1 MSDEGKEVPEQTFF
15 NVIDSIED
23 QFDDSEDE
31 ESLHSSSEHSSIA
44 SEQVKLD
51 DVFTDS
57 DEEAQKEYKDKRINA
72 YYTYTDEQS
81 CIVEQ
86 ECTEIAEPGEETNEC
101 YVIEQPEDLNE
112 KGPLPEGWK
121 EIFHESGIP
130 LYIHIE
136 TNVCSLSRP
145 YFLGTGST
153 KSHLLP
159 ETAIPCLYNKNVENP
174 EWLCEENS
182 DDANESNQSDTVV
195 RPKQAK
201 IYNYCKRLFKF
212 KKIKYLK
219 FRSWDVRR
227 SYLRTL
233 RNERNRRKRPFSDKL
248 ITFPIVKKNEEGKI
262 ISSKKWIINPRG
274 KSYVAI
280 LHEYLQQSLKT
291 QPVYTFS
298 EVDNARTPYAA
309 TVIVNGD
316 EYGSGVGMS
325 KREAKLE
332 AAKATLLV
340 LLPKMKKSIMKVCEK
355 QKKTTAERS
364 ESEEE
369 EQNIASVFDDIEIT
383 DPRVSKLS
391 KKTTEPTPYELLMK
405 CVQRK
410 SDSQKV
416 QINYNTESNEYT
428 MTLGEHSVTVQCTN
442 KRDGKQQAAQA
453 LLQTLHPYI
462 NNWGSLL
469 RLYCNRTTDHYQF
482 GPRNTTEDADI
493 EETKHRSP
501 NVSLLN
507 TLRERMLKLQEKDK
521 RNSSPV

>member
-1 MSDEGKEVPEQTFF
+1 MSDEAKEEENEKTFF

-23 QFDDSEDE
+23 QFDDFEDDSISQISSEDRI
-31 ESLHSSSEHSSIA
+31 SPTP
-44 SEQVKLD
+44 QD
-51 DVFTDS
+51 DIYSDS
-57 DEEAQKEYKDKRINA
+57 DESKHEEFYGKSTDSYENTEEYYCPEDAND
-72 YYTYTDEQS
+72 TS
-81 CIVEQ
+81 
-86 ECTEIAEPGEETNEC
+86 EPGEDTKEC
-101 YVIEQPEDLNE
+101 YIVDQPEDLNE
-112 KGPLPEGWK
+112 KSKLPEGWK
-121 EIFHESGIP
+121 EIYHESGIP
-130 LYIHIE
+130 LYIHID

-153 KSHLLP
+153 KSHILP
-159 ETAIPCLYNKNVENP
+159 ETAISCLYYRQAKNNEVI
-174 EWLCEENS
+174 CEDLNEPLS
-182 DDANESNQSDTVV
+182 DQKDPSVALA
-195 RPKQAK
+195 RPKQMK
-201 IYNYCKRLFKF
+201 IYNYCKRLYRF

-248 ITFPIVKKNEEGKI
+248 ITFPIVKKNEEGKV

-291 QPVYTFS
+291 QPLYTFS

-325 KREAKLE
+325 KKEAKLE

-355 QKKTTAERS
+355 QKKINAVQN
-364 ESEEE
+364 ESEDE
-369 EQNIASVFDDIEIT
+369 EQNIAAVFDDIEIT
-383 DPRVSKLS
+383 DPRVTKLS

-405 CVQRK
+405 CIQRK
-410 SDSQKV
+410 CDSQNVKIDHKV
-416 QINYNTESNEYT
+416 ESNECT
-428 MTLGEHSVTVQCTN
+428 MTLGEHTVTVQCTN

-453 LLQTLHPYI
+453 LLQALHPYI
-462 NNWGSLL
+462 DNWGSLL

-482 GPRNTTEDADI
+482 GPRNVNDDADI
-493 EETKHRSP
+493 EETRHHSP
-501 NVSLLN
+501 NINLLN
-507 TLRERMLKLQEKDK
+507 TLRDRMLRLQDREK
-521 RNSSPV
+521 RN

>member
-1 MSDEGKEVPEQTFF
+1 MSDDGKEDTEQTFF

-23 QFDDSEDE
+23 QFDDSDDE
-31 ESLHSSSEHSSIA
+31 ELHVSSDHSSVT
-44 SEQVKLD
+44 SEQVKLVYTSSDSED
-51 DVFTDS
+51 DTQKDFNPERISTYYPLV
-57 DEEAQKEYKDKRINA
+57 DEPP
-72 YYTYTDEQS
+72 
-81 CIVEQ
+81 CIIEQ
-86 ECTEIAEPGEETNEC
+86 ECKDSAEPGEDTNEC
-101 YVIEQPEDLNE
+101 QVVEQPKELNE
-112 KGPLPEGWK
+112 KSPLPEGWK
-121 EIFHESGIP
+121 EIFHESGVP
-130 LYIHIE
+130 LYTHIE

-145 YFLGTGST
+145 YFIGTGST
-153 KSHLLP
+153 KSHILP
-159 ETAIPCLYNKNVENP
+159 ETAVPCMYEKTIRNP
-174 EWLCEENS
+174 ESFEEENTEEVVEVAS
-182 DDANESNQSDTVV
+182 RSDTFT
-195 RPKQAK
+195 RPKQAR
-201 IYNYCKRLFKF
+201 ISNYCKRLFQF
-212 KKIKYLK
+212 TKIKYLK

-227 SYLRTL
+227 TYLRTL

-262 ISSKKWIINPRG
+262 ISIKKWVINPRG

-291 QPVYTFS
+291 QPVYAFS

-355 QKKTTAERS
+355 QKKTTTERS
-364 ESEEE
+364 DSEE

-410 SDSQKV
+410 SDSQLV
-416 QINYNTESNEYT
+416 QINYNVESNEYT
-428 MTLGEHSVTVQCTN
+428 MTLGTHSVTVKCTN
-442 KRDGKQQAAQA
+442 KRDGKQQASQA
-453 LLQTLHPYI
+453 LLQALHPYI

-469 RLYCNRTTDHYQF
+469 RLYCNRTTDHYLL

-501 NVSLLN
+501 NTSLLN
-507 TLRERMLKLQEKDK
+507 TLRERMLRLSEKEK
-521 RNSSPV
+521 RRSSAQ